1 MIFIRY
7 STDVI
12 DIIHSP
18 EFLKY
23 RALEYGDQR
32 LYQFRKYPFKGIVK
46 MIMEF
51 TASSAISSEY
61 RDFIVDCLENRKL
74 TFNGSVIGEGFTDNN
89 K

>member
-1 MIFIRY
+1 MVKIKF

-32 LYQFRKYPFKGIVK
+32 YYSFRKYPFKGIIS
-46 MIMEF
+46 MIIEF
-51 TASSAISSEY
+51 TGSSAISSDY
-61 RDFIVDCLENRKL
+61 RDFILDCLENHSL
-74 TFNGSVIGEGFTDNN
+74 TFNGKLIGQQFEH
-89 K
+89 